1 MGAELPADLP
11 GGTPGAPGA
20 ATAAGGASAG
30 SAGPPDDARPPRRKA
45 RVADIRRYGQPPGLK
60 DRRNEEHW
68 AGRLYMRDLSP
79 YFDWVFL
86 RMGLSPNQLT
96 YLMMASGVVAG
107 LVVSLPATGTAALW
121 TALGGAVLI
130 QLYLL
135 LDCVDGEV
143 ARYLRQTSVAGV
155 FLDRIGHYL
164 SEVSLLIGL
173 GFAAQG
179 GWRTGGY
186 VELGMLAALGAA
198 LIKAETDNVVV
209 ARAKSNLPADP
220 AGGDRALRPRSTGMA
235 LARQAAS
242 MLRFHRIIG
251 AVELSLLILAAAAL
265 DVVLGTDTPAAMRVL
280 AVAVAVVAVVQT
292 LLHLVSILA
301 SRRLK

>member
-1 MGAELPADLP
+1 MEAELPGRDRP
-11 GGTPGAPGA
+11 PETGDDAPRPHRKGA
-20 ATAAGGASAG
+20 A
-30 SAGPPDDARPPRRKA
+30 
-45 RVADIRRYGQPPGLK
+45 VADVRRYGQPPGLK

-79 YFDWVFL
+79 YVAWLAL
-86 RMGLSPNQLT
+86 RLGFTPNQLT
-96 YLMMASGVVAG
+96 YLMMASGVLAG
-107 LVVSLPATGTAALW
+107 VVVSLPASGTGTLW

-164 SEVSLLIGL
+164 SEVALLIGL

-179 GWRTGGY
+179 GWENGGW
-186 VELGMLAALGAA
+186 VELGLVAALGAA

-209 ARAKSNLPADP
+209 ARAKSGLPADP
-220 AGGDRALRPRSTGMA
+220 SGGDRALRPRSTGIA

-251 AVELSLLILAAAAL
+251 AVELSLLILAAAVL
-265 DVVLGTDTPAAMRVL
+265 DTVFGNETPTAVRVL
-280 AVAVAVVAVVQT
+280 MVAVAAVAVVQT
-292 LLHLVSILA
+292 VLHLVSILA

>member
-1 MGAELPADLP
+1 MSRPMEAELPGYSADP
-11 GGTPGAPGA
+11 SG
-20 ATAAGGASAG
+20 
-30 SAGPPDDARPPRRKA
+30 DDDHRPPRKGA
-45 RVADIRRYGQPPGLK
+45 KVADIRRYGQPPGLK

-79 YFDWVFL
+79 YFGWIAL
-86 RMGLSPNQLT
+86 RLGFSPNQLT

-107 LVVSLPATGTAALW
+107 LVVSLPLDPLW
-121 TALGGAVLI
+121 TAIGGAVLV
-130 QLYLL
+130 QVYLL

-143 ARYLRQTSVAGV
+143 ARYLKRTSVAGV

-173 GFAAQG
+173 GFMAQG
-179 GWRTGGY
+179 GWENGGWA
-186 VELGMLAALGAA
+186 ELGLVAALGAA
-198 LIKAETDNVVV
+198 LIKAETDNVIV
-209 ARAKSNLPADP
+209 ARAKSGLTADP
-220 AGGDRALRPRSTGMA
+220 SGGERALRPRSTGIA

-251 AVELSLLILAAAAL
+251 AVELSLLILAAAVL
-265 DVVLGTDTPAAMRVL
+265 DRVLGNETPAAVRVL
-280 AVAVAVVAVVQT
+280 MVAVAAVAVLQT

>member
-1 MGAELPADLP
+1 MAAELPETPVP
-11 GGTPGAPGA
+11 GDDGRPSRR
-20 ATAAGGASAG
+20 TAS
-30 SAGPPDDARPPRRKA
+30 
-45 RVADIRRYGQPPGLK
+45 VADVRRYGQPPGLK

-68 AGRLYMRDLSP
+68 AGRLYMRGLSP
-79 YFDWVFL
+79 YFAWL
-86 RMGLSPNQLT
+86 AMRMGFSPNQLT
-96 YLMMASGVVAG
+96 YMMMACGVAAG
-107 LVVSLPATGTAALW
+107 VVVSLPAAGTGVLW

-179 GWRTGGY
+179 GWSSGGY
-186 VELGMLAALGAA
+186 TELGLVAALGAA

-209 ARAKSNLPADP
+209 ARAKSALPAEP
-220 AGGDRALRPRSTGMA
+220 VGGDRALRPRSTGIA

-251 AVELSLLILAAAAL
+251 AVELSLLILAAAAI
-265 DVVLGTDTPAAMRVL
+265 DVLMGNETPATVRVL
-280 AVAVAVVAVVQT
+280 AVAVAIVAVVQT

>member
-1 MGAELPADLP
+1 MEAELPGRD
-11 GGTPGAPGA
+11 TPPETG
-20 ATAAGGASAG
+20 
-30 SAGPPDDARPPRRKA
+30 DDAPRPHRKGA
-45 RVADIRRYGQPPGLK
+45 TVADVRRYGQPPGLK

-79 YFDWVFL
+79 YFAWLAL
-86 RMGLSPNQLT
+86 RLGFTPNQLT
-96 YLMMASGVVAG
+96 YLMMASGVLAG
-107 LVVSLPATGTAALW
+107 VVVSLPASGTGTLW

-130 QLYLL
+130 QVYLL

-164 SEVSLLIGL
+164 SEVALLIGL

-179 GWRTGGY
+179 GWENGGW
-186 VELGMLAALGAA
+186 VELGLIAALGAA

-209 ARAKSNLPADP
+209 ARAKSGLPADP
-220 AGGDRALRPRSTGMA
+220 AGGDRALRPRSTGIA

-242 MLRFHRIIG
+242 MVRFHRIIG
-251 AVELSLLILAAAAL
+251 AVELSLLILAAAVL
-265 DVVLGTDTPAAMRVL
+265 DTVFGNATPTAVRVL
-280 AVAVAVVAVVQT
+280 MVAVAAVAAVQT
-292 LLHLVSILA
+292 VLHLVSILA

>member
-1 MGAELPADLP
+1 M
-11 GGTPGAPGA
+11 
-20 ATAAGGASAG
+20 
-30 SAGPPDDARPPRRKA
+30 
-45 RVADIRRYGQPPGLK
+45 K

-79 YFDWVFL
+79 YFGWVAL
-86 RMGLSPNQLT
+86 RLGFSPNQLT
-96 YLMMASGVVAG
+96 YMMMACGVLAGVA
-107 LVVSLPATGTAALW
+107 VSLPVDPLW
-121 TALGGAVLI
+121 TAVGGAVLI

-164 SEVSLLIGL
+164 SEISLLIGL
-173 GFAAQG
+173 GFMAQG
-179 GWRTGGY
+179 GWENGGW
-186 VELGMLAALGAA
+186 VELGLVAALGAA

-209 ARAKSNLPADP
+209 ARAKSGLTADP
-220 AGGDRALRPRSTGMA
+220 SGGDRALRPRSTRIA

-242 MLRFHRIIG
+242 MLRLHRIIG
-251 AVELSLLILAAAAL
+251 AVELSLLILAAAVL
-265 DVVLGTDTPAAMRVL
+265 DTVLGNDTPVAVRVL
-280 AVAVAVVAVVQT
+280 TVAVAAVAVLQT

>member
-1 MGAELPADLP
+1 MSRPMEAELPGHSDAPPADDHR
-11 GGTPGAPGA
+11 
-20 ATAAGGASAG
+20 
-30 SAGPPDDARPPRRKA
+30 PDRKGA
-45 RVADIRRYGQPPGLK
+45 RVADLRRYGQPPGLK

-79 YFDWVFL
+79 YFGWIAL
-86 RMGLSPNQLT
+86 RLGLSPNQLT
-96 YLMMASGVVAG
+96 YMMMAAGVVAG
-107 LVVSLPATGTAALW
+107 AVVSLPADPLW

-130 QLYLL
+130 QVYLL

-143 ARYLRQTSVAGV
+143 ARYLRRTSVAGV

-164 SEVSLLIGL
+164 SEISLLIGL
-173 GFAAQG
+173 GFMAQG
-179 GWRTGGY
+179 GWANGGW
-186 VELGMLAALGAA
+186 VELGLVAALGAA

-209 ARAKSNLPADP
+209 ARAKSGLTADP
-220 AGGDRALRPRSTGMA
+220 SGGDRALRPRSTGIA

-251 AVELSLLILAAAAL
+251 AVELSLLILAAAVL
-265 DVVLGTDTPAAMRVL
+265 DTVLGNDDPVAVRVL
-280 AVAVAVVAVVQT
+280 TVAVAAVAVVQT

>member
-1 MGAELPADLP
+1 MSRPTEADVPAPAAEPERP
-11 GGTPGAPGA
+11 G
-20 ATAAGGASAG
+20 
-30 SAGPPDDARPPRRKA
+30 DDRPSRNSA
-45 RVADIRRYGQPPGLK
+45 RVADVRAHGQPPGLK
-60 DRRNEEHW
+60 ERRNEEHW
-68 AGRLYMRDLSP
+68 AGRLYMRSLSP
-79 YFDWVFL
+79 YFAWLAL
-86 RMGLSPNQLT
+86 RLGFSPNQLT
-96 YLMMASGVVAG
+96 YLMMLSGIAAG
-107 LVVSLPATGTAALW
+107 VVVSLPLSPLW
-121 TALGGAVLI
+121 TAVGGAVLI
-130 QLYLL
+130 QVYLL

-164 SEVSLLIGL
+164 SEVSLLVGL

-179 GWRTGGY
+179 GWETGGY

-209 ARAKSNLPADP
+209 ARAKSGLPADP
-220 AGGDRALRPRSTGMA
+220 SGGDRALRPRSTRIA

-265 DVVLGTDTPAAMRVL
+265 DTVLGNETPAAIRVL
-280 AVAVAVVAVVQT
+280 TVAVAAVAVVQT

>member
-1 MGAELPADLP
+1 MAD
-11 GGTPGAPGA
+11 TRAPGDQ
-20 ATAAGGASAG
+20 
-30 SAGPPDDARPPRRKA
+30 GPPDQGPSGQGPSDQDPPGGQDHRPSRRTAK
-45 RVADIRRYGQPPGLK
+45 VADIRRYGQPPGLK

-68 AGRLYMRDLSP
+68 AGRLYMRTLSP
-79 YFDWVFL
+79 YFAWIFL
-86 RMGLSPNQLT
+86 RLGLSPNQLT
-96 YLMMASGVVAG
+96 YLMMLSGIVAG
-107 LVVSLPATGTAALW
+107 FVVSLPATGTAALW
-121 TALGGAVLI
+121 TALGGALLI
-130 QLYLL
+130 QIYLL

-155 FLDRIGHYL
+155 YLDRIGHYL

-179 GWRTGGY
+179 GWENGGW
-186 VELGMLAALGAA
+186 VELGLLAALGAA

-209 ARAKSNLPADP
+209 ARAKSGLPADP
-220 AGGDRALRPRSTGMA
+220 VGGDRALRPRSTGIA

-251 AVELSLLILAAAAL
+251 AVELSLLIVAAAAL
-265 DVVLGTDTPAAMRVL
+265 DVVMGNDTPAAMRVL
-280 AVAVAVVAVVQT
+280 TVAVAFVAVLQT

>member
-1 MGAELPADLP
+1 MSLSKPMEAEVP
-11 GGTPGAPGA
+11 TAPVE
-20 ATAAGGASAG
+20 
-30 SAGPPDDARPPRRKA
+30 DDARPPRRKA
-45 RVADIRRYGQPPGLK
+45 RIADIRRYGQPPGLK

-79 YFDWVFL
+79 YFDWFFL
-86 RMGLSPNQLT
+86 RLGLSPNQLT
-96 YLMMASGVVAG
+96 YLMMLSGVVAG
-107 LVVSLPATGTAALW
+107 VVVSLPVNSLW

-155 FLDRIGHYL
+155 YLDRIGHYL
-164 SEVSLLIGL
+164 SEVSLLVGL
-173 GFAAQG
+173 GFMAQG
-179 GWRTGGY
+179 GWQNGGY
-186 VELGMLAALGAA
+186 VELGLLAALGAA

-209 ARAKSNLPADP
+209 ARAKSGLTADP
-220 AGGDRALRPRSTGMA
+220 AGGDRALRPRSTGIA

-242 MLRFHRIIG
+242 MLRLHRIIG
-251 AVELSLLILAAAAL
+251 AVELSLLILVAAGL
-265 DVVLGTDTPAAMRVL
+265 DTVLGNDDPIAVRVL
-280 AVAVAVVAVVQT
+280 TVAVAAVAVLQT

>member
-1 MGAELPADLP
+1 
-11 GGTPGAPGA
+11 
-20 ATAAGGASAG
+20 
-30 SAGPPDDARPPRRKA
+30 
-45 RVADIRRYGQPPGLK
+45 
-60 DRRNEEHW
+60 
-68 AGRLYMRDLSP
+68 MRDLSP
-79 YFDWVFL
+79 YFAWIAL
-86 RMGLSPNQLT
+86 RLGFSPNQLT
-96 YLMMASGVVAG
+96 YLMMACGVTARRRGVAARPRA
-107 LVVSLPATGTAALW
+107 VD
-121 TALGGAVLI
+121 GARRRPPHQV
-130 QLYLL
+130 YLL

-173 GFAAQG
+173 GFMAQG
-179 GWRTGGY
+179 GWSNGGW
-186 VELGMLAALGAA
+186 VELGLVAALGAA

-209 ARAKSNLPADP
+209 ARAKSGLPADP
-220 AGGDRALRPRSTGMA
+220 SGGDRALRPRSTGIA

-251 AVELSLLILAAAAL
+251 AVELSLLILAAA
-265 DVVLGTDTPAAMRVL
+265 VIDTVSGADDPVAVRVL
-280 AVAVAVVAVVQT
+280 MVAVAAVAVVQT

>member
-1 MGAELPADLP
+1 MEAELPGRSRSP
-11 GGTPGAPGA
+11 E
-20 ATAAGGASAG
+20 
-30 SAGPPDDARPPRRKA
+30 PPDGDDRPDRKGA
-45 RVADIRRYGQPPGLK
+45 GVADVRRYGQPPGLK

-68 AGRLYMRDLSP
+68 AGRIYMRDLSP
-79 YFDWVFL
+79 YFSWIAL
-86 RMGLSPNQLT
+86 RLGFSPNQLT
-96 YLMMASGVVAG
+96 YLMMACGVLAG
-107 LVVSLPATGTAALW
+107 VVVSLPASGTGALW
-121 TALGGAVLI
+121 TALGGAALI
-130 QLYLL
+130 QVYLL

-143 ARYLRQTSVAGV
+143 ARYLRRTSVAGV

-164 SEVSLLIGL
+164 SEVALLIGL

-179 GWRTGGY
+179 GWESGGW
-186 VELGMLAALGAA
+186 VELGLVAALGAA

-209 ARAKSNLPADP
+209 ARAKSGLAADP
-220 AGGDRALRPRSTGMA
+220 AGGDRALRPRSTGIA

-251 AVELSLLILAAAAL
+251 AVELSLLIVAAA
-265 DVVLGTDTPAAMRVL
+265 VVDTVFGTETPAATRVL
-280 AVAVAVVAVVQT
+280 MAAVAAVAVVQT

>member
-1 MGAELPADLP
+1 MSRPMEAEAPDHQAPA
-11 GGTPGAPGA
+11 G
-20 ATAAGGASAG
+20 AAGGGDQRPDQRPDRRGAS
-30 SAGPPDDARPPRRKA
+30 
-45 RVADIRRYGQPPGLK
+45 VADIRRYGQPPGLK

-79 YFDWVFL
+79 YFAWIAL
-86 RMGLSPNQLT
+86 RLGFSPNQLT
-96 YLMMASGVVAG
+96 YLMMLSGIVAG
-107 LVVSLPATGTAALW
+107 AVVSLPASGTAALW

-130 QLYLL
+130 QVYLL

-143 ARYLRQTSVAGV
+143 ARYLRRTSVAGV

-179 GWRTGGY
+179 GWRNGGW
-186 VELGMLAALGAA
+186 VELGLVAALGAA

-209 ARAKSNLPADP
+209 ARAKSGLTADP
-220 AGGDRALRPRSTGMA
+220 SGGDRALRPRSTGIA

-251 AVELSLLILAAAAL
+251 AVELSLLILGAAAL
-265 DVVLGTDTPAAMRVL
+265 DVVLGTDTPAATRVL
-280 AVAVAVVAVVQT
+280 MVAVAAVAVLQT

>member
-1 MGAELPADLP
+1 MSRPMEAELPGSSADP
-11 GGTPGAPGA
+11 SGDGDHRPQRKGA
-20 ATAAGGASAG
+20 
-30 SAGPPDDARPPRRKA
+30 K
-45 RVADIRRYGQPPGLK
+45 VADIRRYGQPPGLK

-79 YFDWVFL
+79 YFGWIAL
-86 RMGLSPNQLT
+86 RLGFSPNQLT
-96 YLMMASGVVAG
+96 YLMMASGVIAG
-107 LVVSLPATGTAALW
+107 LVVSLPFDPLW
-121 TALGGAVLI
+121 TAIGGAVLV
-130 QLYLL
+130 QVYLL

-143 ARYLRQTSVAGV
+143 ARYLKRTSVAGV

-173 GFAAQG
+173 GFMAQG
-179 GWRTGGY
+179 GWENGGW
-186 VELGMLAALGAA
+186 VELGLVAALGAA

-209 ARAKSNLPADP
+209 ARAKSGLTVSPS
-220 AGGDRALRPRSTGMA
+220 GGDRALRPRSTHIA

-251 AVELSLLILAAAAL
+251 AVELSLLIVAAAVL
-265 DVVLGTDTPAAMRVL
+265 DTVLGNDAPVAVRVL
-280 AVAVAVVAVVQT
+280 MVAVAAVAVLQT
-292 LLHLVSILA
+292 LLHFVSILA

>member
-1 MGAELPADLP
+1 MSRPMEAERP
-11 GGTPGAPGA
+11 GRS
-20 ATAAGGASAG
+20 ASAEEPDG
-30 SAGPPDDARPPRRKA
+30 DERPHRKGAG
-45 RVADIRRYGQPPGLK
+45 VADVRRYGQPPGLK

-79 YFDWVFL
+79 YFSWIAL
-86 RMGLSPNQLT
+86 RLGFSPNQLT
-96 YLMMASGVVAG
+96 YLMMGSGVLAG
-107 LVVSLPATGTAALW
+107 VVVSLPASGTGALW

-130 QLYLL
+130 QVYLL

-164 SEVSLLIGL
+164 SEVALLIGL

-179 GWRTGGY
+179 GWESGGW
-186 VELGMLAALGAA
+186 VELGLVAALGAA

-209 ARAKSNLPADP
+209 ARAKSGLPADP
-220 AGGDRALRPRSTGMA
+220 AGGDRALRPRSTRIA

-251 AVELSLLILAAAAL
+251 AVELSLLILAAA
-265 DVVLGTDTPAAMRVL
+265 VVDTVFGTQTPAATRVL
-280 AVAVAVVAVVQT
+280 MAAVAAVAIVQT

>member
-1 MGAELPADLP
+1 MSGPMETERTASEAVPPADGPPP
-11 GGTPGAPGA
+11 GGGIR
-20 ATAAGGASAG
+20 AG
-30 SAGPPDDARPPRRKA
+30 DDLRPSRKHA
-45 RVADIRRYGQPPGLK
+45 KVADVRRYGQPPGLK
-60 DRRNEEHW
+60 ERRNEEHW

-79 YFDWVFL
+79 FFSWVAL
-86 RMGLSPNQLT
+86 RMGFSPNQLT
-96 YLMMASGVVAG
+96 YLMMISGVLAG
-107 LVVSLPATGTAALW
+107 VVVSLPSGPGTGGLW
-121 TALGGAVLI
+121 TALGGALLI
-130 QLYLL
+130 QVYLL

-164 SEVSLLIGL
+164 SEIALLIGL

-179 GWRTGGY
+179 AWTSGGY
-186 VELGMLAALGAA
+186 VELGMVAAIGAA

-209 ARAKSNLPADP
+209 ARAKSGLPADP
-220 AGGDRALRPRSTGMA
+220 AGGDRALRPRSTRIA

-251 AVELSLLILAAAAL
+251 AVELSLLIAAAAAVDL
-265 DVVLGTDTPAAMRVL
+265 LIDARTPVALRVL
-280 AVAVAVVAVVQT
+280 TVAVAAVAVLQT
-292 LLHLVSILA
+292 LLHLISILA

>member
-1 MGAELPADLP
+1 MPRP
-11 GGTPGAPGA
+11 GDDQRPSRR
-20 ATAAGGASAG
+20 TAS
-30 SAGPPDDARPPRRKA
+30 
-45 RVADIRRYGQPPGLK
+45 VADVRRWGQPPGLK

-79 YFDWVFL
+79 YFAWL
-86 RMGLSPNQLT
+86 AMRMGFSPNQLT
-96 YLMMASGVVAG
+96 YMMMACGVAAG
-107 LVVSLPATGTAALW
+107 VVVSLPATGTGVLW
-121 TALGGAVLI
+121 TALGGALLI
-130 QLYLL
+130 QVYLL

-179 GWRTGGY
+179 GWTSGGY
-186 VELGMLAALGAA
+186 TELGLVAALGAA

-209 ARAKSNLPADP
+209 ARAKSGLAADP
-220 AGGDRALRPRSTGMA
+220 SGGDRALRPRSTGIA

-265 DVVLGTDTPAAMRVL
+265 DVILGTQTPAAIRVL
-280 AVAVAVVAVVQT
+280 TVAVAAVAVVQT

>member
-1 MGAELPADLP
+1 MSRPTEAEIP
-11 GGTPGAPGA
+11 GRSRTPESP
-20 ATAAGGASAG
+20 GGASPG
-30 SAGPPDDARPPRRKA
+30 GDDRPDRKGA
-45 RVADIRRYGQPPGLK
+45 AVADIRRYGQPPGLK

-79 YFDWVFL
+79 YFAWIAL
-86 RMGLSPNQLT
+86 RLGFSPNQLT
-96 YLMMASGVVAG
+96 YLMMLSGVAAG
-107 LVVSLPATGTAALW
+107 VVVSLPAAPLW

-130 QLYLL
+130 QVYLL

-143 ARYLRQTSVAGV
+143 ARYLRRTSVAGV

-173 GFAAQG
+173 GFMAQG
-179 GWRTGGY
+179 GWENGGWA
-186 VELGMLAALGAA
+186 ELGLVAALGAA

-209 ARAKSNLPADP
+209 ARAKSGLAADP
-220 AGGDRALRPRSTGMA
+220 SGGDHALRPRSTGIA

-251 AVELSLLILAAAAL
+251 AVELSLLILAAAVVDTVFDSDGPVVVRAL
-265 DVVLGTDTPAAMRVL
+265 MIAVAS
-280 AVAVAVVAVVQT
+280 VAVAQT